1 MEDGNQADGAPP
13 PPADRG
19 AEPETFAPAPAR
31 AGAESE
37 TFAPAPAGAGAESDF
52 LATETAPTAGPP
64 IARGLLF
71 WLIVLVVLGLGGLAA
86 GIQELSAMVA
96 FAGIFVAAQAAD
108 VDARWLAP
116 YVVLGVVVPI
126 GGAAAFAFLATN
138 LFQSDTAEP
147 LRSVA
152 AAFAILSAAFSL
164 LTLEP
169 RVARGLSRV
178 VFRSAGD
185 SHTLHLSA
193 RVVALTL
200 LMVFPGAIAMPDLIQ
215 PMLDRPG
222 GLFESGSLGGELIGY
237 LVLAFAA
244 VGFLV
249 RRDARATIERLGL
262 RPPRL
267 RDLGLIAAGAGAL
280 FLVNGGAE
288 WLQHRLF
295 PDTWAHDRH
304 INEDLVRGLDA
315 RATLLLGVTA
325 GVGEEITVR
334 GALQPRLGL
343 VLTSTLFAALHVQ
356 YSWYGMLTILMIGL
370 VLGALRQRAGTTV
383 TMGVHALYD
392 MLAVF
397 TT

>member
-1 MEDGNQADGAPP
+1 MEDGNQADEAAPP
-13 PPADRG
+13 PAGRDAEREAAGPG
-19 AEPETFAPAPAR
+19 AEPGSLAPAPA
-31 AGAESE
+31 
-37 TFAPAPAGAGAESDF
+37 PPAGLS
-52 LATETAPTAGPP
+52 

-108 VDARWLAP
+108 VDPRWYAP
-116 YVVLGVVVPI
+116 YVALGAVVPI
-126 GGAAAFAFLATN
+126 GGAAAFVFLA
-138 LFQSDTAEP
+138 SDLLRGDTPEP

-152 AAFAILSAAFSL
+152 TAFAIVSAAFSL
-164 LTLEP
+164 MTLEP
-169 RVARGLSRV
+169 RIARGLSRV
-178 VFRSAGD
+178 IFRSAGD

-200 LMVFPGAIAMPDLIQ
+200 LIVFPGAVALPQLLE
-215 PMLDRPG
+215 PVLERPG
-222 GLFESGSLGGELIGY
+222 GLFESGSLGGELVGY
-237 LVLAFAA
+237 VVLALAA

-249 RRDARATIERLGL
+249 RRDLRATLERLGL
-262 RPPRL
+262 RRPRV

-280 FLVNGGAE
+280 FLINGGAE

-295 PDTWAHDRH
+295 PGTWAHDRQV
-304 INEDLVRGLDA
+304 NEELVRGLNV
-315 RATLLLGVTA
+315 RAAMLLGVTA

-334 GALQPRLGL
+334 GALQPRLGI
-343 VLTSTLFAALHVQ
+343 VLTSTVFAALHVQ

-370 VLGALRQRAGTTV
+370 VLGVLRQRAGTTV

>member
-13 PPADRG
+13 SPAGGG
-19 AEPETFAPAPAR
+19 AELESFAP
-31 AGAESE
+31 G
-37 TFAPAPAGAGAESDF
+37 PAGAGAESEAF
-52 LATETAPTAGPP
+52 APEPAPPSGPP
-64 IARGLLF
+64 IAPGLLI

-86 GIQELSAMVA
+86 GIQELAALVA
-96 FAGIFVAAQAAD
+96 FAGVFVAAQAAD
-108 VDARWLAP
+108 IDARWLTP
-116 YVVLGVVVPI
+116 YMVLGAVVPV
-126 GGAAAFAFLATN
+126 GGAAAFAFLATD
-138 LFQSDTAEP
+138 LLQSDTVEP

-152 AAFAILSAAFSL
+152 AGFAILSAAFSL

-169 RVARGLSRV
+169 RVARGLSRL
-178 VFRSAGD
+178 VFRSHGD

-200 LMVFPGAIAMPDLIQ
+200 LIVFPGAVALPHLIE
-215 PMLDRPG
+215 PMLERPG

-237 LVLAFAA
+237 VVLALAA
-244 VGFLV
+244 VGFLI
-249 RRDARATIERLGL
+249 RRDRRATIERLGL
-262 RPPRL
+262 RPLRF

-295 PDTWAHDRH
+295 PGTWAHDRH
-304 INEDLVRGLDA
+304 INEELVRGLDV
-315 RATLLLGVTA
+315 RATMLLGVTA

-343 VLTSTLFAALHVQ
+343 VLTSALFAALHVQ
-356 YSWYGMLTILMIGL
+356 YSWYGMLTILLIGL

-383 TMGVHALYD
+383 TMAVHALYD